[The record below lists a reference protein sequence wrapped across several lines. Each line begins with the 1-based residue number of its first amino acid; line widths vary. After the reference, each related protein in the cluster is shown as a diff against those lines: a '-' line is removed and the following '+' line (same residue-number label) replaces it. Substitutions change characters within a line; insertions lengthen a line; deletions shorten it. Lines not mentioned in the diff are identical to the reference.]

1 MEIIMNSNDLYN
13 NLKELWEEFDS
24 NHNVFVDKGNK
35 AAGSRARKAIGEIK
49 KLVTEYR
56 KASVSE
62 CIMNIASLA
71 GHLAFGLIA
80 FSFLVKDI
88 FWLRIVS
95 ILASLFSVFY
105 NYLIPLEPMWLA
117 INWNFIFIAVNLYHI
132 AVILY
137 EKREVKMD
145 AKNQELYDTLFSEMT
160 PVEYLKISRA
170 AKWELVKAG
179 ERIITQGMPVPDL
192 YLIYNGTVDVIV
204 DNEQI
209 AELKDGEFVGEMSF
223 LTEKVAT
230 ATCKVKYDAQCLVW
244 KQKEFKELLKRNP
257 SLYFTIQSVLSSQV
271 SDKLVKS
278 SK

>member
-1 MEIIMNSNDLYN
+1 
-13 NLKELWEEFDS
+13 
-24 NHNVFVDKGNK
+24 
-35 AAGSRARKAIGEIK
+35 
-49 KLVTEYR
+49 
-56 KASVSE
+56 
-62 CIMNIASLA
+62 MNIASIA

-145 AKNQELYDTLFSEMT
+145 DKNQELYDTLFSEMT

-179 ERIITQGMPVPDL
+179 QRIITQGMPVPDL
-192 YLIYNGTVDVIV
+192 YLIYNGTVDVMV

-278 SK
+278 TK

>member
-1 MEIIMNSNDLYN
+1 
-13 NLKELWEEFDS
+13 
-24 NHNVFVDKGNK
+24 
-35 AAGSRARKAIGEIK
+35 
-49 KLVTEYR
+49 
-56 KASVSE
+56 
-62 CIMNIASLA
+62 MNIATIA

-88 FWLRIVS
+88 FWLRILS
-95 ILASLFSVFY
+95 IAASLFSVFY
-105 NYLIPLEPMWLA
+105 NYVIPAEPMWLA

-145 AKNQELYDTLFSEMT
+145 DKNQELYDTLFKEMT

-170 AKWELVKAG
+170 AKWEMVKAG

-204 DNEQI
+204 DGEGI
-209 AELKDGEFVGEMSF
+209 AQLKDGEFVGEMSF

-278 SK
+278 TK

>member
-1 MEIIMNSNDLYN
+1 
-13 NLKELWEEFDS
+13 
-24 NHNVFVDKGNK
+24 
-35 AAGSRARKAIGEIK
+35 
-49 KLVTEYR
+49 
-56 KASVSE
+56 
-62 CIMNIASLA
+62 MNIATLA

-95 ILASLFSVFY
+95 IAASLFSVFY
-105 NYLIPLEPMWLA
+105 NFYIPVEPMWLA

-145 AKNQELYDTLFSEMT
+145 DKNQELYDTLFKEMT

-170 AKWELVKAG
+170 AKWELVKSG
-179 ERIITQGMPVPDL
+179 QRIITQGMPVPDL
-192 YLIYNGTVDVIV
+192 YLIYNGTVDVLV